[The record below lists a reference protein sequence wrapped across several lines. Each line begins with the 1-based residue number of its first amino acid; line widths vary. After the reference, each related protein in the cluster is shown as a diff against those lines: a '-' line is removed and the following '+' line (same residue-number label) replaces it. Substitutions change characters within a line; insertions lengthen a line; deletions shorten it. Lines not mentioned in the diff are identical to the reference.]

1 MASIDIKNN
10 VGPVQSTAPAAYTAS
25 ANGSS
30 ADLQDFEGALV
41 LIDAGLWTDGTHT
54 FAVEESSDD
63 SSFSAVANA
72 DLLGSEPV
80 VDSLTSDGQIY
91 RLGYIGSKRY
101 IRVAVT
107 VASATSGAVYGAS
120 IVRGAPRSAPVA

>member
-1 MASIDIKNN
+1 MPPEPSGR
-10 VGPVQSTAPAAYTAS
+10 GPPYEPRSGSQVLYKTYKKTAGRGKVT
-25 ANGSS
+25 
-30 ADLQDFEGALV
+30 ALV
-41 LIDAGLWTDGTHT
+41 A
-54 FAVEESSDD
+54 S
-63 SSFSAVANA
+63 A
-72 DLLGSEPV
+72 DLLGSEPT

-107 VASATSGAVYGAS
+107 VSGATSGAVYGAS